1 MAVAAKR
8 LDIAIGD
15 LVGVGGRRYDVVSD
29 KGGGVALEPAI
40 TQTVAQMDAEH
51 GGRPLDE
58 GGGTMTPM
66 SEKPVSTRT
75 QRSADART
83 EEKDRHKQEPRGQTR
98 KRIRKIVERHRK
110 TFDELAK

>member
-1 MAVAAKR
+1 MAVAPKK

-15 LVGVGGRRYDVVSD
+15 LVEVGGRRYDVVSD

-58 GGGTMTPM
+58 
-66 SEKPVSTRT
+66 
-75 QRSADART
+75 DART
-83 EEKDRHKQEPRGQTR
+83 EEKDPHKQDPRGHTR